1 MGETTVAENYVVAVL
16 SDRIR
21 AEKAYFALEK
31 ADVPMDRVSML
42 GRGYQSADE
51 YGLIDPDEEAEKQ
64 STWLSYWLIPFGFF
78 SGAAFSVLSGL
89 QTFAWAGEIGN
100 HVVGGFMGAA
110 GGAMGA
116 FVVGRLTG
124 FTTSSGDALTYRNR
138 LNAGKYLIIAQ
149 GSDALVRQVTA
160 VIRRFEPE
168 NIQGYEE
175 KP

>member
-1 MGETTVAENYVVAVL
+1 MAENYVVAVL

-21 AEKAYFALEK
+21 AEEAYFALEK
-31 ADVPMDRVSML
+31 ADVPMKQVSLL

-51 YGLIDPDEEAEKQ
+51 YGLIDPDREAEKQ
-64 STWLSYWLIPFGFF
+64 SMWLSYWLIPFGFAAGASF
-78 SGAAFSVLSGL
+78 SLLSGL

-138 LNAGKYLIIAQ
+138 LNAGKYLIVVE
-149 GSDALVRQVTA
+149 GSDSLIRQVTK
-160 VIRRFEPE
+160 VIRQHEPE
-168 NIQGYEE
+168 NIQGYTDR
-175 KP
+175 P